1 MTKKLEMRVLLAA
14 VDKITGPLK
23 KMRQASGI
31 TATQLKETQDRVKS
45 LNKQSAQID
54 GYRKVSR
61 SLGITANDL
70 AKAQKEVKRLALEM
84 QSSQAPAK
92 ALVKEYEQARAA
104 TVRLNTQHK
113 NLTISQHRQRE
124 ALRSAGIDTR
134 NLSQHQRTLTADLS
148 QANKQLDQQKRRLQ
162 QVSEQQKKLSAA
174 QATYHKTKALQGNMA
189 GAGATAAASGAAA
202 LYAGSQVLQP
212 GLDFTAAQSKVQA
225 LTRLDKND
233 PQLIAL
239 RKQARELGAS
249 TSFTANDVS
258 QGQSFL
264 AMAGF
269 DAKSIKQ
276 AMPGMLDLAKAN
288 DTDLAVTSDIASN
301 ILSGFGLAADQMNRL
316 GDVLTATTT
325 RANVDLTMLGETMKY
340 VAPAARDLGV
350 SVEEAAAMSG
360 LLGNIGI
367 QASQGGT
374 VMRAMLNR
382 LAGQT
387 GPAADA
393 IEYLGLK
400 TKDSAGNLRAI
411 PDILADVVKATKTMG
426 NADRAAILKTIF
438 GEEAGTGV
446 SELIKQQGDGA
457 ITSFTNVL
465 RKSAGENARVAKT
478 MADNAKGDIDTL
490 KSAWEDVGIEIFE
503 GNNGGIRSFIQQIT
517 GVVNGIGNWMRVNP
531 ELTGT
536 LFKAAAA
543 MAIVAAVG
551 GTLMITLAGLL
562 GPLAMLK
569 YGASII
575 GINLMGAVAPAG
587 LLTTAFGGLSKGVTG
602 IIGKTTNFK
611 GAWAG
616 IGALWKQSD
625 PKNTLPAFKQVA
637 ATLDRWNDSLKRIGP
652 RFLQARAATVA
663 FAKSQWLAV
672 VSGSKLAAVNA
683 GKAIKSTASGI
694 QSSTAAMRAYVQTHG
709 KVGTLLNGFKASARG
724 IGRVLLT
731 SVTSPLR
738 LVGQTLLFVGRA
750 ALLNP
755 IGLLVT
761 AIGLG
766 ALAVYKYWQPI
777 KAFFVGFWQGLQEG
791 LAPVAEALGPAFT
804 ALGSALMPLK
814 PIWDGIA
821 SVLGTVWKWVTE
833 LLTPINAT
841 AAELDNATGAGK
853 RFGLWLADIINFFP
867 QVIGNFMSFGAN
879 IMDGVINGV
888 VSKVGALKEAIFG
901 AANGAIDSFKDMLGI
916 ASPSKVFAV
925 MGDQTMQGL
934 TVGISRTQQEPL
946 AEVNKLSKQLAGT
959 AFVLGISAL
968 PAAAMPDATR
978 LIKGGELPARTI
990 QRDVD
995 DGLAPNAASAVDRLS
1010 AGSAFAQRQA
1020 PQSQTVHIDAGIHAP
1035 ITIYATPNMDAQD
1048 VARLVAIELEKRDRA
1063 QQARLRSSLK
1073 DLN

>member
-61 SLGITANDL
+61 SLGITSNDL

-134 NLSQHQRTLTADLS
+134 NLSQHQRKLTADLS

-162 QVSEQQKKLSAA
+162 QVSAQQKKLSAA
-174 QATYHKTKALQGNMA
+174 QASYQKTKAMQGNMA

-202 LYAGSQVLQP
+202 LYAGSRVLQP

-288 DTDLAVTSDIASN
+288 DTDLATTSDIASN
-301 ILSGFGLAADQMNRL
+301 ILSGFGLAADQMDRL

-325 RANVDLTMLGETMKY
+325 RANVDLVMLGETMKY

-387 GPAADA
+387 GPAAEA
-393 IEYLGLK
+393 IEQLGLK

-411 PDILADVVKATKTMG
+411 PDILADVVKATKGMG

-438 GEEAGTGV
+438 GAEAGTGV

-457 ITSFTNVL
+457 ITAFTKVL
-465 RKSAGENARVAKT
+465 RNSAGENARVAKT

-490 KSAWEDVGIEIFE
+490 KSAWEDVGIELFE
-503 GNNGGIRSFIQQIT
+503 GNNEGIRSFIQQIT

-551 GTLMITLAGLL
+551 GSITIMLAGIL
-562 GPLAMLK
+562 GPMAMLK
-569 YGASII
+569 YSTSIL
-575 GINLMGAVAPAG
+575 GIKSLPLMGGALKWVI
-587 LLTTAFGGLSKGVTG
+587 GGLR
-602 IIGKTTNFK
+602 
-611 GAWAG
+611 
-616 IGALWKQSD
+616 AL
-625 PKNTLPAFKQVA
+625 
-637 ATLDRWNDSLKRIGP
+637 SLA
-652 RFLQARAATVA
+652 L
-663 FAKSQWLAV
+663 
-672 VSGSKLAAVNA
+672 VS
-683 GKAIKSTASGI
+683 T
-694 QSSTAAMRAYVQTHG
+694 
-709 KVGTLLNGFKASARG
+709 
-724 IGRVLLT
+724 
-731 SVTSPLR
+731 
-738 LVGQTLLFVGRA
+738 
-750 ALLNP
+750 P
-755 IGLLVT
+755 IGWVILGITALIAAGYLLVT
-761 AIGLG
+761 NWDTVKAWLLSFWDSIQPALSAGWEFVKTLFGWSPLGLIVNNWDKVKAWLLSFWDSIQP
-766 ALAVYKYWQPI
+766 ALSAGWDFI
-777 KAFFVGFWQGLQEG
+777 KTLFGWSPFGLIVNNWSEICNW
-791 LAPVAEALGPAFT
+791 FT
-804 ALGSALMPLK
+804 ALPSRFQDFGGMLM
-814 PIWDGIA
+814 DGLVNGITGKLSRVKDA
-821 SVLGTVWKWVTE
+821 
-833 LLTPINAT
+833 I
-841 AAELDNATGAGK
+841 TGAAGDAIG
-853 RFGLWLADIINFFP
+853 RF
-867 QVIGNFMSFGAN
+867 
-879 IMDGVINGV
+879 
-888 VSKVGALKEAIFG
+888 KEA
-901 AANGAIDSFKDMLGI
+901 LGI

-934 TVGISRTQQEPL
+934 TVGLNRSQQDPL
-946 AEVNKLSKQLAGT
+946 NEVNKLSKQMTGT

-968 PAAAMPDATR
+968 PAAAMTNDVTNLPSPAPIVQHREIIEQLSPVKLSQPEVAVRQVRDEHSAATLSAVHNANREIIEQLSPVKLSQPEVAVRQVRDEHSAATLSAVPNANREIIEQLSPAKLSQPEDIVRQVREQHIGTSLQVIPDQTRTIRDEYQGAEYLPNSSVPDAIR
-978 LIKGGELPARTI
+978 LAKEGELPARKPKS
-990 QRDVD
+990 DNLSPD
-995 DGLAPNAASAVDRLS
+995 DNGLTHSAAPDRLS
-1010 AGSAFAQRQA
+1010 AFTQRQA
-1020 PQSQTVHIDAGIHAP
+1020 PQPQTVHIDAGIHAP
-1035 ITIYATPNMDAQD
+1035 ITVHATAGMDAQD
-1048 VARLVAIELEKRDRA
+1048 VAQLIAIELEKRERA
-1063 QQARLRSSLK
+1063 QQARLRSSLR